1 MQRPRADRREVVGRK
16 LHNERRRA
24 TGKELGLLEHKA
36 RSDDGKDTQ
45 EVEERA
51 DPRSS
56 GGRVADDGTHEQGDD
71 RELGSTGDERGGHDR
86 HAAVLLVLDGLGGHD
101 AGNAAARGHEH
112 GDEGL
117 TGQAKAAEHA
127 VHDEGDAGHVT
138 AVLQEGKHDE
148 QQEHLRDEAHDGADA
163 GHDAVADQR
172 IDQATILGTACHESV
187 MHRGG
192 DARDIGAK
200 LSRVDRI
207 GVVARGLDS
216 LIVGIAALTEHVPT
230 IGAKELVV
238 GEVGH
243 RTAQGGN
250 GDVVHAEH
258 DDHKDRQAQDT
269 VGDYAVDLLGG
280 AHLGRSLGEALVNDV
295 GDHAVALAGDDGL
308 GIVVAILLALGDQL
322 LNAIGLL
329 LGEVDE
335 LAGVRIAL
343 KQLDGVVATL
353 VGGNT
358 RRQVVLD
365 VVQNVL
371 DRRIELVLRHLAL
384 GSSGLLDLLEQLVDT
399 LVLKG
404 RDHHDRAAELL
415 GKLVR
420 VDLVAVFLHEVGHV
434 EGHDHG
440 QAGLDDL
447 KCQVQVALQVGGV
460 DDLDDYIGLA
470 AHEVVARALLLGAV
484 GGKRVDA
491 GEVRNR
497 DVLVTQ
503 ELGFLFLNRDAG
515 PVANV
520 AVGAGDQVEKRGLAA
535 VGVTRQRDM
544 DLRIRHSILL
554 PCVPALLSPHGL
566 DNVLQHCIIELEK
579 PNFICRNMCRRPLLD
594 LDDGSLLLTDGK
606 LVAAHVDLDR
616 ISERCNLNDLERS
629 ALDEAQVH
637 KVTAKRTLAVK
648 LDDGRALAHLNVTQR
663 LHILFPLSA
672 FMKCCELTDG
682 HDVHGDLGI
691 DTKACAQHGDDDIGA
706 TRAHHVNLV
715 ALDKAE
721 VLEVVL
727 HVLIALYAGHVHGFA
742 RFYHRKRHSRH
753 LRSARHE

>member
-1 MQRPRADRREVVGRK
+1 MHHGG
-16 LHNERRRA
+16 N
-24 TGKELGLLEHKA
+24 TG
-36 RSDDGKDTQ
+36 
-45 EVEERA
+45 
-51 DPRSS
+51 
-56 GGRVADDGTHEQGDD
+56 
-71 RELGSTGDERGGHDR
+71 
-86 HAAVLLVLDGLGGHD
+86 
-101 AGNAAARGHEH
+101 
-112 GDEGL
+112 
-117 TGQAKAAEHA
+117 
-127 VHDEGDAGHVT
+127 
-138 AVLQEGKHDE
+138 
-148 QQEHLRDEAHDGADA
+148 
-163 GHDAVADQR
+163 
-172 IDQATILGTACHESV
+172 
-187 MHRGG
+187 
-192 DARDIGAK
+192 DIGAV
-200 LSRVDRI
+200 LCRVDRVGI
-207 GVVARGLDS
+207 VARSLDGRV
-216 LIVGIAALTEHVPT
+216 VGIAALTEHVPT
-230 IGAKELVV
+230 VGTEELVV

-243 RTAQGGN
+243 RAAQGGN

-269 VGDYAVDLLGG
+269 VGNHTVNLLGS
-280 AHLGRSLGEALVNDV
+280 AHLGRSLGEALVDDV
-295 GDHAVALAGDDGL
+295 GNHAITFTGDDGL
-308 GIVVAILLALGDQL
+308 GIVVAVLLALGDQL
-322 LNAIGLL
+322 LHASGLL
-329 LGEVDE
+329 LSEVDE
-335 LAGVRIAL
+335 LAGVRVAL
-343 KQLDGVVATL
+343 EQLDGVVATL
-353 VGGNT
+353 VGGNA

-371 DRRIELVLRHLAL
+371 NGGIELVLRHLAL
-384 GSSGLLDLLEQLVDT
+384 GSSGLLYLLEQLLDA

-404 RDHHDRAAELL
+404 RDHHDRTAELL
-415 GKLVR
+415 GQLGG
-420 VDLVAVFLHEVGHV
+420 VDLVAVLLDQVGHV
-434 EGHDHG
+434 EGNDHG

-447 KCQVQVALQVGGV
+447 KRQVQVALEVGGI
-460 DDLDDYIGLA
+460 DHLDNDIGLA

-497 DVLVTQ
+497 DALVAQ
-503 ELGFLFLNRDAG
+503 ELGFLFLNRDAR

-554 PCVPALLSPHGL
+554 PCVPALLSPREL

-629 ALDEAQVH
+629 TLDEAQVH

-672 FMKCCELTDG
+672 FLECCELTDG

-706 TRAHHVNLV
+706 TRAHHVNLA

-727 HVLIALYAGHVHGFA
+727 HVLIALYTRHVHGFA
-742 RFYHRKRHSRH
+742 RFHHRKRHGRH
-753 LRSARHE
+753 LRSARHECAPNVSSSSTSTQQKLTTSMFATVN

>member
-1 MQRPRADRREVVGRK
+1 
-16 LHNERRRA
+16 
-24 TGKELGLLEHKA
+24 
-36 RSDDGKDTQ
+36 
-45 EVEERA
+45 
-51 DPRSS
+51 
-56 GGRVADDGTHEQGDD
+56 
-71 RELGSTGDERGGHDR
+71 
-86 HAAVLLVLDGLGGHD
+86 
-101 AGNAAARGHEH
+101 
-112 GDEGL
+112 
-117 TGQAKAAEHA
+117 
-127 VHDEGDAGHVT
+127 
-138 AVLQEGKHDE
+138 
-148 QQEHLRDEAHDGADA
+148 
-163 GHDAVADQR
+163 
-172 IDQATILGTACHESV
+172 

-192 DARDIGAK
+192 DTRDIGAV
-200 LSRVDRI
+200 LCWIDRV
-207 GVVARGLDS
+207 GVVARS
-216 LIVGIAALTEHVPT
+216 LNSCVIGVATLTEHVPAV
-230 IGAKELVV
+230 GAEELVV

-243 RTAQGGN
+243 RAAQGGN

-269 VGDYAVDLLGG
+269 VGNHAVDLLGG
-280 AHLGRSLGEALVNDV
+280 AHLGRSLGHALVDNV
-295 GDHAVALAGDDGL
+295 GNHAIALAGDDGL
-308 GIVVAILLALGDQL
+308 GVVVAILLALGDQL
-322 LNAIGLL
+322 LDASGLL

-335 LAGVRIAL
+335 LAGVRVAL
-343 KQLDGVVATL
+343 KQLDSVVATL
-353 VGGNT
+353 VGGNA

-371 DRRIELVLRHLAL
+371 DGGIELVLRHLAL
-384 GSSGLLDLLEQLVDT
+384 RSGRLLDLLEQLFDA
-399 LVLKG
+399 LVLKS

-420 VDLVAVFLHEVGHV
+420 VNLVAVLLDQVGHV
-434 EGHDHG
+434 EGDDHG

-447 KCQVQVALQVGGV
+447 KCQVQIALKVGRV
-460 DDLDDYIGLA
+460 DNLDDHIGLA

-566 DNVLQHCIIELEK
+566 DNVLQHCKFKLEK
-579 PNFICRNMCRRPLLD
+579 PNFICINSCRGPLLD
-594 LDDGSLLLTDGK
+594 LDDGSLLLADGK

-637 KVTAKRTLAVK
+637 KVTAKRALAVK

-682 HDVHGDLGI
+682 HDVHGDLGV

-706 TRAHHVNLV
+706 TRAHHVNLT

-727 HVLIALYAGHVHGFA
+727 HVLIALYTRHVHGFA
-742 RFYHRKRHSRH
+742 RFHHRKRHGRH
-753 LRSARHE
+753 LRSARHECAPNVSSSSTSTQQKLTTSMFATVN